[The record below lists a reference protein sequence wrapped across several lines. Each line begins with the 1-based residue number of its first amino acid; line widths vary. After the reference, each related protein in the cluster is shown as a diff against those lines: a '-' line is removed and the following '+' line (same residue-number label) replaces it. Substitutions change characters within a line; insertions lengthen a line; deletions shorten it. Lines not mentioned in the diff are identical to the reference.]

1 MVSFTSLSQISK
13 VKDTTEICLPYVV
26 AKQIMLDLNRL
37 DSTTTMLKL
46 SEDQII
52 ELDKKIELQVS
63 IINVMEEKI
72 KTSNT
77 IVEKTNEKFQIV
89 DNINKELTSDIK
101 KLKRKNTITQIVS
114 GIIVGGLT
122 YIIISK

>member
-77 IVEKTNEKFQIV
+77 IVGKTNEKFQIV

>member
-26 AKQIMLDLNRL
+26 GKQIMLDLNRL

-122 YIIISK
+122 YIIIIK